1 MKNKKKISIF
11 LLVVSLF
18 MASLFSGCLKE
29 RNKVNYKMTLEVW
42 GVFDDTEDFGM
53 INNEF
58 ARANPQITEIK
69 YKKISANALEYE
81 KELFD
86 AIASGKG
93 PDVVFFNNTWLPKH
107 QNKLASL
114 PSSEKYLSFYKENF
128 VDVANADFVKDN
140 EIYAMPL
147 WSDTL
152 ALYYNKDIFNQNG
165 VTAPPKTW
173 AGVEDITKKI
183 TRIDNFGNINQSAI
197 ALGRSSEPGGI
208 NRSSDILMLMM
219 MQNGSEMFD
228 ERTGMAIF
236 ERNQSSRET
245 LDFYTKFAT
254 GSSDYYT
261 WNSNMDYSIDSFRF
275 GKTAMMVNYAYLA
288 ERLRKLDPKFN
299 FDIAPVPQHNLNKQI
314 NFANYWGLAVV
325 KNKELVP
332 IRKDYKVNY
341 TNQDR
346 INEAWYY
353 IQYMTTNIN
362 KGTEFDATKIYL
374 EQNKKPAARRD
385 LVEEQKND
393 VELSVFANQ
402 ILTAKSWSQPDNLA
416 VEEVFVQMIDDV
428 VAGKTTVYEA
438 LKIGVSRVN
447 NLIKK

>member
-1 MKNKKKISIF
+1 MKNKKKINVFF
-11 LLVVSLF
+11 LAVFLIIPV
-18 MASLFSGCLKE
+18 LFSGCLKE
-29 RNKVNYKMTLEVW
+29 KNKVNYKMTLEVW
-42 GVFDDTEDFGM
+42 GVFDDSEDFGT

-58 ARANPQITEIK
+58 ARANPQITEVK
-69 YKKISANALEYE
+69 YKKISANALDYE

-93 PDVVFFNNTWLPKH
+93 PDVIFFNNTWISKH
-107 QNKLASL
+107 QDKLASL
-114 PSSEKYLSFYKENF
+114 PNSSKYLSFYKENF
-128 VDVANADFVKDN
+128 VDIASADFIKDS

-173 AGVEDITKKI
+173 EEVEDITKRI
-183 TRIDNFGNINQSAI
+183 TQIDGFGNIKKSAI

-208 NRSSDILMLMM
+208 NRASDILMLMM
-219 MQNGSEMFD
+219 MQNGVEMFD
-228 ERTGMAIF
+228 EKIKMAVF
-236 ERNQSSRET
+236 ERFQSSRAV
-245 LDFYTKFAT
+245 LDFYTKFAM
-254 GSSDYYT
+254 GNSSYYT
-261 WNSNMDYSIDSFRF
+261 WNANMDYSIDSFRF

-288 ERLRKLDPKFN
+288 EKLRGLDPKFN
-299 FDIAPVPQHNLNKQI
+299 FDIAPVPQYDLNNQV
-314 NFANYWGLAVV
+314 NFANYWGLAVA

-332 IRKDYKVNY
+332 ARPGEKIRY

-353 IQYMTTNIN
+353 IQYMTTNVN

-385 LVEEQKND
+385 LVEEQKGD
-393 VELSVFANQ
+393 VGLGVFAEQ
-402 ILTAKSWSQPDNLA
+402 ILTAKSWPQPDNLA
-416 VEEVFVQMIDDV
+416 VEEVFVQMINDV
-428 VAGKTTVYEA
+428 VSGKTTVYEA
-438 LKIGVSRVN
+438 LKTGASRIN
-447 NLIKK
+447 TLIKR